1 MKRMPLVIATRNKGK
16 TEEIRALLADFPVDI
31 KNLADFG
38 PTPTTEE
45 DGETF
50 EDNAVKKA
58 RFTAKILGLPALADD
73 SGLMVEALGG

>member
-1 MKRMPLVIATRNKGK
+1 MNRIPLVIATKNKGK
-16 TEEIRALLADFPVDI
+16 TEEIRALLTDFPVDI

-38 PTPTTEE
+38 PTPTPEE

-58 RFTAKILGLPALADD
+58 RFTAKILGLPAL
-73 SGLMVEALGG
+73 V